1 MGKRFLIWDN
11 PRDALVN
18 LVYFLMI
25 LGGVNIFSASF
36 VAAADMFG
44 NGYHYLIRYAIYG
57 AIGLGLMHWV
67 GRKWDYHQFFRVDQ
81 LLCVGCTVL
90 LIAVDIFG
98 KATKGAQRWLILGPF
113 SFQPSEFVKL
123 AVILLGA
130 HFLGRVMEQGKTP
143 HLHRKDTCQAFLEAA
158 FMSFLVLIQPDMG
171 TASIILTLMIVL
183 YLLAG
188 LPWKE
193 FGILV
198 GVLLGGAVAAVIQ
211 APYRLNRMR
220 IWLTPE
226 LDPQGNGY
234 QAVQAKMAIGSGGI
248 FGEPF
253 GMGTSKFFYLPEAHT
268 DFAFA
273 IFCQEWGYI
282 GALFLIAC
290 FVIMAW
296 AMVTIAMNTKD
307 RRGYMLVAG
316 STLFLIGQ
324 AAANMAMVTGLFPV
338 IGVPLMFISYGGT
351 SLIANMFTL
360 GLVVAVSRNESTR
373 ETMEE
378 RIAAGL
384 PPTEENRLRVVSS
397 NRNRRPF

>member
-226 LDPQGNGY
+226 LDAQGNGY

-268 DFAFA
+268 G
-273 IFCQEWGYI
+273 FC
-282 GALFLIAC
+282 LCHFLPGMGLSGSPVPDAGIPAHGTGP
-290 FVIMAW
+290 VS
-296 AMVTIAMNTKD
+296 D
-307 RRGYMLVAG
+307 RAEYPG
-316 STLFLIGQ
+316 
-324 AAANMAMVTGLFPV
+324 PE
-338 IGVPLMFISYGGT
+338 GVPAGQRGEFPGGGPGHCQYGHGLRHPAGNRGSAVLHQLWGHFPDHHPGGHRPGAFRVPDGNGT
-351 SLIANMFTL
+351 GKTA
-360 GLVVAVSRNESTR
+360 GRVPG
-373 ETMEE
+373 
-378 RIAAGL
+378 AA
-384 PPTEENRLRVVSS
+384 LR
-397 NRNRRPF
+397 

>member
-273 IFCQEWGYI
+273 IFCQEWGFL
-282 GALFLIAC
+282 GALFL
-290 FVIMAW
+290 
-296 AMVTIAMNTKD
+296 
-307 RRGYMLVAG
+307 MLV
-316 STLFLIGQ
+316 FLIMGLALYRIGQNTQDRKGFLLVSGVNFLVVGQ
-324 AAANMAMVTGLFPV
+324 AIANMAMVCGILPV
-338 IGVPLMFISYGGT
+338 IGVPLSFISYGGT
-351 SLIANMFTL
+351 SLIITL
-360 GLVVAVSRNESTR
+360 VGIGLVLSVYRMEMERGKQPAGSRV
-373 ETMEE
+373 
-378 RIAAGL
+378 
-384 PPTEENRLRVVSS
+384 PPSGN
-397 NRNRRPF
+397 RPFQPGRKETGRWTR